1 MAKPDL
7 IAGVSRDTLIRALL
21 LIRFRR
27 TPSGMCRIRGTL
39 PPFLANPLVRALDRV
54 EEDLL
59 QIDLEGGQGAMDR
72 TSEQRRA
79 DALLELV
86 IRVDGIS

>member
-1 MAKPDL
+1 MY
-7 IAGVSRDTLIRALL
+7 
-21 LIRFRR
+21 
-27 TPSGMCRIRGTL
+27 RIRGTL
-39 PPFLANPLVRALDRV
+39 PPFLANPLVRALDRL
-54 EEDLL
+54 EEDLR
-59 QIDLEGGQGAMDR
+59 QIDLERGQGAMDR